1 MSKPCVM
8 RLLHW
13 RLGVNLVLCL
23 NPGLTFTVPWLS
35 CWRSWGW
42 LLGKHKIDRWISE
55 KLFCLRFCE
64 DLATKKIRS
73 SPTFHELWGLSA
85 DQEPVALT
93 LAEAIY
99 GTLVA
104 CGKFISWSH
113 TWRQSLSTLEAALV
127 WTLSTFD
134 GWMYLKRTV
143 FFDLP
148 RWRRNNRMAECLWD
162 DSYLSFVDVFQT
174 EYVPCALLFAA
185 RIFVEA
191 GVLAKLMALLISYP
205 LMRGK
210 SLVQASPGG
219 C

>member
-1 MSKPCVM
+1 MDFWKTVLFV
-8 RLLHW
+8 LL
-13 RLGVNLVLCL
+13 
-23 NPGLTFTVPWLS
+23 
-35 CWRSWGW
+35 WRSGSQ
-42 LLGKHKIDRWISE
+42 KNQ
-55 KLFCLRFCE
+55 
-64 DLATKKIRS
+64 RS

-85 DQEPVALT
+85 DQEPVTLT

-104 CGKFISWSH
+104 CGKFISWSS

-134 GWMYLKRTV
+134 GVLNVFEKDRFF

-174 EYVPCALLFAA
+174 EYFSCALLFAA

>member
-1 MSKPCVM
+1 MR

-35 CWRSWGW
+35 WRSWGW

-55 KLFCLRFCE
+55 KLFCFVLLWRSGNQ
-64 DLATKKIRS
+64 KNQRS
-73 SPTFHELWGLSA
+73 SPPFHELWGLSA

-104 CGKFISWSH
+104 CGKFIWSR

-134 GWMYLKRTV
+134 GWMYLKKDR
-143 FFDLP
+143 FFDLL
-148 RWRRNNRMAECLWD
+148 RWRRNNRTAECLWD
-162 DSYLSFVDVFQT
+162 DSSLSFVDVFQT
-174 EYVPCALLFAA
+174 EYFSCA
-185 RIFVEA
+185 
-191 GVLAKLMALLISYP
+191 
-205 LMRGK
+205 
-210 SLVQASPGG
+210 
-219 C
+219 